1 MNDQNTDSVEAAL
14 SRALE
19 PQLDR
24 PSPPPQAAPVFA
36 PPPPSMRPTG
46 PRPYSRVY
54 DHLVEG
60 EDDVIGLVAYALYKQ
75 DKRDW
80 FISWKRA
87 HDAEPTPDHVEA
99 FVNGQMTTAQ
109 RERYRAGARQVL
121 DSYAFVAVEAEKPL
135 ITQTAVAGRVEAAV
149 AKIERSR
156 RWYRQLPGILIGG
169 IVAAAI
175 VIGVV
180 AALVALD
187 IDVASYLGYE
197 APAAVDGVP

>member
-19 PQLDR
+19 PHLDKPGFAMPPATAPASPVPAAR
-24 PSPPPQAAPVFA
+24 PA
-36 PPPPSMRPTG
+36 M
-46 PRPYSRVY
+46 PRAYSRVY

-60 EDDVIGLVAYALYKQ
+60 EDDVIGLIAYALYKQ

-87 HDAEPTPDHVEA
+87 HNAEPTADHVEA

-109 RERYRAGARQVL
+109 RERYRAAARQVL
-121 DSYAFVAVEAEKPL
+121 DSYAFVALEAEKPL
-135 ITQTAVAGRVEAAV
+135 ITQQAIAGRVETAV
-149 AKIERSR
+149 AKLERSR
-156 RWYRQLPGILIGG
+156 RWWRQFPGILLGG
-169 IVAAAI
+169 IIAAAL

-180 AALVALD
+180 AALVAFD
-187 IDVASYLGYE
+187 VDVAGYLGYE
-197 APAAVDGVP
+197 APVTTNGVP

>member
-1 MNDQNTDSVEAAL
+1 MNDQNNDSVEAAL

-19 PQLDR
+19 PQVDR
-24 PSPPPQAAPVFA
+24 DMPPLPATTPAAA
-36 PPPPSMRPTG
+36 PPPARPPM
-46 PRPYSRVY
+46 PRPHSRVY

-60 EDDVIGLVAYALYKQ
+60 EDDVIGLIAYALYKQ

-80 FISWKRA
+80 FISWKRS
-87 HDAEPTPDHVEA
+87 HDAEPTTDHVEA

-135 ITQTAVAGRVEAAV
+135 ITQLAVAGRVETAV

-156 RWYRQLPGILIGG
+156 RWWRQLPGILIGG

-180 AALVALD
+180 AALVAFD
-187 IDVASYLGYE
+187 VDVASYLGYE
-197 APAAVDGVP
+197 APVTPDGVP

>member
-1 MNDQNTDSVEAAL
+1 MNDQHTDSVEAAL

-19 PQLDR
+19 PQFDR
-24 PSPPPQAAPVFA
+24 ASPPPPAGPVLAPSPA
-36 PPPPSMRPTG
+36 RPLR
-46 PRPYSRVY
+46 PRQYSRVY

-60 EDDVIGLVAYALYKQ
+60 EDDVIGLIAYALYKQ

-87 HDAEPTPDHVEA
+87 HDAEPTPDQVEA

-135 ITQTAVAGRVEAAV
+135 IAQIAVAGRVEAAV
-149 AKIERSR
+149 AKMERSR
-156 RWYRQLPGILIGG
+156 RWWRQFPGILIGG

-180 AALVALD
+180 AVLVAFD
-187 IDVASYLGYE
+187 VDVASYLGYE
-197 APAAVDGVP
+197 AQVTADGVP

>member
-19 PQLDR
+19 PQFDR
-24 PSPPPQAAPVFA
+24 PPSPPPAAPVIAA
-36 PPPPSMRPTG
+36 PPPVRPSG

-60 EDDVIGLVAYALYKQ
+60 EDDVIGLIAYALYKQ

-80 FISWKRA
+80 FISWKRS

-109 RERYRAGARQVL
+109 RERYRAASRQVL

-135 ITQTAVAGRVEAAV
+135 ITQTAVAGRVETAV

-180 AALVALD
+180 AVLVALD

-197 APAAVDGVP
+197 APAPNDGVP